1 MSRSSQALL
10 HEYTQRLIEVQ
21 FLHAH
26 TTASQYDHKIRQKG
40 HCYELGRVSQ
50 KQMSACVAAFLC
62 WIGGEC
68 NDTWQQAHTEYNFS
82 GHLVNSM
89 LANCTHF
96 ESRTQLQAAVRVDFP
111 CKKVLTC
118 VK

>member
-10 HEYTQRLIEVQ
+10 HEYTQRLIEVLEL
-21 FLHAH
+21 LHAH

-62 WIGGEC
+62 WIGG
-68 NDTWQQAHTEYNFS
+68 NVMTPGSRLTLNIIFLVTWSTQCWRTAHTLRVEHS
-82 GHLVNSM
+82 
-89 LANCTHF
+89 C
-96 ESRTQLQAAVRVDFP
+96 RQQLE
-111 CKKVLTC
+111 
-118 VK
+118 